1 MLERAAC
8 LAARC
13 RSVLALV
20 AAAASFAA
28 CSASGATSHRD
39 PGTLV
44 VLEASD
50 GQTLNPLYAQSQVDG
65 VIYQA
70 LLFDG
75 LSTYGPGFKPIPDLA
90 TSWTPSAGGL
100 VWDVTLRRGVR
111 WSDGAPFTLRDVL
124 FSFRIMRDPKT
135 AYIGFG
141 ALDNIRDIR
150 ATGPYTVRFT
160 LKHVT
165 AQFAEDVLSNAMLP
179 EHVLGATPPD
189 RQLYT
194 TFGEHPIGTGPYV
207 LRRWQHDTE
216 ATFDRN
222 PLYWGS
228 PAQIAH
234 VDFRIIFNDQAMV
247 DALES
252 GAADLIDYL
261 GFAQSARLT
270 REAPGIK
277 QSRSPAIELGVI
289 EPNLRRPGLSDVVV
303 RRAMMYAHDRQAII
317 DGFFHGRAALATS
330 YIPQALTLWYN
341 PAVTP
346 YPYDPRRARALLDAA
361 GWKLGPD
368 GVRAKG
374 NVRLSFDVLVN
385 QGSPT
390 ILAQVLAF
398 AADMSAV
405 GIHINARLLDFPSMV
420 ERSYAG
426 KYDMIFDVRGVS
438 IPDPKYLFLST
449 QIPPAGGNT
458 VFYVDAETDRLIE
471 AGLTE
476 LSYPKRRAIYDRLQA
491 HLADTVPMLWDINQ
505 ESLMAL
511 TPRLSFDP
519 KITLPFPYSWFTVT
533 GWRLA
538 P

>member
-1 MLERAAC
+1 MRSA
-8 LAARC
+8 LAL
-13 RSVLALV
+13 VLAL
-20 AAAASFAA
+20 AGLAA
-28 CSASGATSHRD
+28 CSASGAATHRD
-39 PGTLV
+39 PATLV
-44 VLEASD
+44 VLESAD
-50 GQTLNPLYAQSQVDG
+50 GQTLNPLYAQSQMDG
-65 VIYQA
+65 VIYQS
-70 LLFDG
+70 LLFDA
-75 LSTYGPGFKPIPDLA
+75 LSTVGPGFNPVPDLA

-111 WSDGAPFTLRDVL
+111 WSDGVPFTARDVL
-124 FSFRIMRDPKT
+124 FTFRIMRDPRT

-141 ALDNIRDIR
+141 GLEVVRDVR
-150 ATGPYTVRFT
+150 ATGPYAVRFT

-165 AQFAEDVLSNAMLP
+165 SKFAIDVLENVILP

-194 TFGEHPIGTGPYV
+194 SFGEHPVGTGPYV

-222 PLYWGS
+222 PRYWGS
-228 PAQIAH
+228 PPKIAH

-252 GAADLIDYL
+252 GSADLIDYL
-261 GFAQSARLT
+261 GLSQSTRLA

-277 QSRSPAIELGVI
+277 QSQALAIELGVF
-289 EPNLRRPGLSDVVV
+289 EPNLRRPGLSDLAV
-303 RRAMMYAHDRQAII
+303 RKAMMYAHDRQAII
-317 DGFFHGRAALATS
+317 DGFFHGQAALATS
-330 YIPQALTLWYN
+330 YVPQALTAWYD

-346 YPYDPRRARALLDAA
+346 YPYDPKRARALLDAA

-438 IPDPKYLFLST
+438 DPDPKYLFLST

-476 LSYPKRRAIYDRLQA
+476 LAYPKRRAIYDRLQA
-491 HLADTVPMLWDINQ
+491 HLADTLPMFWDINQ
-505 ESLMAL
+505 KSLMAF

-519 KITLPFPYSWFTVT
+519 KTLPFPYSWFSVT
-533 GWRLA
+533 GWSLT